1 MSQYV
6 TKIRTTD
13 GDKQIDYNA
22 LANLP
27 APFSTTK
34 NIEISTEGWYRIATS
49 AVSIYNCLG
58 TFRINGW
65 RASAHTSAIITAG
78 TNYGQQASSKISVVH
93 CGMFGNG
100 SITKARL
107 VYHTTYSG
115 NYAYLELYVVASA
128 DKITK
133 VNVEMSNDFGWTMTD
148 VVAGSI
154 PSGYTSKEV
163 VFTDRAWSDITATS
177 TELNYM
183 DGVTGNVQTQLDK
196 KFNTS
201 GGTITGNVT
210 INSGATS
217 AIGLMAPNNS
227 DGKQAYSRIYKN
239 ASATA
244 DYGLQLRDYSHGGN
258 ETNTSCAIML
268 CNKQSNL
275 ADKLQFI
282 NQVDGS
288 NTYYHLYGEHNK
300 PTLST
305 LGVTATAAE
314 LNYVDGVT
322 SNIQTQLN
330 GKAASSHGTH
340 VTFATATPKAAGTAA
355 TGSATTVSRSDHVHP
370 VQTTISGNAGSATKL
385 ATARTIRTNLA
396 STSTANF
403 DGTTNVT
410 PGVTGTLPIANGGT
424 GATSAAAALKN
435 LGIYVYTGYIN
446 TSSQVSANGLLSDYL
461 SAKTLFGFTTVPSNF
476 MIVSATSRSTYF
488 SCNIA
493 HEKGADSI
501 SIKMRNVS
509 GTSVGATN
517 YYYTIVGML
526 V

>member
-6 TKIRTTD
+6 TKIKTVE

-27 APFSTTK
+27 TPPSITK
-34 NIEISTEGWYRIATS
+34 NIEVSKEGWYRIATS

-65 RASAHTSAIITAG
+65 RSSAHTSAIITAG
-78 TNYGQQASSKISVVH
+78 TNYGQHASSKISVVH
-93 CGMFGNG
+93 CGLFGNG

-107 VYHTTYSG
+107 VYHSTYSG
-115 NYAYLELYVVASA
+115 NYAYLELYVIAST
-128 DKITK
+128 DRITK
-133 VNVEMSNDFGWTMTD
+133 VNVEMSNEFGWTMID
-148 VVAGSI
+148 IVEGSV

-163 VFTDRAWSDITATS
+163 VLTDKVWSDVTATS
-177 TELNYM
+177 AELNYM
-183 DGVTGNVQTQLDK
+183 DGVTSNVQTQLNE

-201 GGTITGNVT
+201 GGTITGNVI

-227 DGKQAYSRIYKN
+227 DDEQAYARIYKN
-239 ASATA
+239 ASATS
-244 DYGLQLRDYSHGGN
+244 DYGLQLRDYTHGDVTAN
-258 ETNTSCAIML
+258 DSCALVISN
-268 CNKQSNL
+268 NKTDITN
-275 ADKLQFI
+275 KLVFTEQ
-282 NQVDGS
+282 NNGVTD
-288 NTYYHLYGEHNK
+288 TYKIYGEHNK

-340 VTFATATPKAAGTAA
+340 VTFATTAPKVAGTAA
-355 TGSATTVSRSDHVHP
+355 VGSATTVSRSDHVHP
-370 VQTTISGNAGSATKL
+370 AQTTVSGNAGTATKL
-385 ATARTIRTNLA
+385 ATARTIRTNLG
-396 STSTANF
+396 STSTASF
-403 DGTTNVT
+403 DGSANVT
-410 PGVTGTLPIANGGT
+410 PGVTGTLPVANGGT
-424 GATSAAAALKN
+424 GATSAVSAREN
-435 LGIYVYTGYIN
+435 LGIYVYTGYIT
-446 TSSQVSANGLLSDYL
+446 TSSSTEANGLLSVYL
-461 SAKTLFGFTTVPSNF
+461 SAKTIFGFSTVPSNF
-476 MIVSATSRSTYF
+476 MVVSATSRSTYF

-501 SIKMRNVS
+501 NVKMRNVS
-509 GTSVGATN
+509 GTSVGTTN
-517 YYYTIVGML
+517 YYYTIIGML